1 MCIQVDFDFIKVATR
16 LDRFLIEKIMPY
28 SQFTTLSKAKAAFD
42 LATIETERFLP
53 EIMPIAPSATLS
65 DYLAESLPLAASSSE
80 KARSEGII
88 YPVLLEVR
96 RILKRQVSLFSGEDF
111 TVDESIGLNG
121 IVDFLLSRSPEVL
134 ILEAPVIVLVEA
146 KKADLRTGLG
156 QCAAEMVAAR
166 SFNEIEQTNIS
177 TVYGVV
183 TSGTQWRFM
192 KLEGQL
198 LTVDLIDYPLPPVDQ
213 ILGILVHLLQI

>member
-1 MCIQVDFDFIKVATR
+1 
-16 LDRFLIEKIMPY
+16 MPY
-28 SQFTTLSKAKAAFD
+28 SQFTTLSKAKTAFD

-53 EIMPIAPSATLS
+53 EITPIAPSPTLS

-111 TVDESIGLNG
+111 TVNESIGLNG
-121 IVDFLLSRSPEVL
+121 IVDFLLSRSPELL

-146 KKADLRTGLG
+146 KEADLRTGLG

-166 SFNEIEQTNIS
+166 LFNEIEQTNIS
-177 TVYGVV
+177 TIYGVV

-198 LTVDLIDYPLPPVDQ
+198 LTIDLIDYPLPPVDQ
-213 ILGILVHLLQI
+213 ILGILVHLLKT